1 MNQVTKNFFVVL
13 GIGSIG
19 FVLGMLSA
27 IYFADINMETPGDQ
41 TTTIPTTLTPS
52 SEETSLTE
60 DTVPAQG
67 TPAENMPVVEE
78 ERGFSIAIS
87 TLPESQQMALRTM
100 GIDGEE
106 LYITPK
112 MIGCAEAKVGSARVA
127 EIKGGA
133 GVSIS
138 EGLTLIGCYS
148 QE

>member
-27 IYFADINMETPGDQ
+27 IYFADINVETPGDQ

-52 SEETSLTE
+52 SKETIPTE